1 MFTLCN
7 QSLQFIYAVCLTV
20 AIKGRINMIQT
31 VNNSE
36 FHNAFNRMDRGSQF
50 SYEALNLIYEYL
62 EQFEEDTGEPVE
74 LDVIA
79 ICCEYSEMTV
89 QEVIDSY
96 GYKLDSSETEYD
108 LDKLVEILSED
119 TTVLGTTDSTIVFAQ
134 F

>member
-1 MFTLCN
+1 
-7 QSLQFIYAVCLTV
+7 
-20 AIKGRINMIQT
+20 MIQT

>member
-1 MFTLCN
+1 LFTLCN